1 MSVQE
6 IVWHILDLTGMTQT
20 ELAKRSGI
28 PQANI
33 SRFLKGNTTPKRNTL
48 SKLAKG
54 LSVTEDELTGAAP
67 LRYDKDTKAVFPMPV
82 FQNELEWAAS
92 DDCNVEQL
100 RQFIFENPTMPLV
113 AYGNGG
119 NYSTAFYFASLYASY
134 KGLARA
140 MSCFECSTLS
150 DEAIKH
156 SKHIIITGSGTS
168 MDAKY
173 AVKRLIGLNAKNT
186 GAISKL
192 DYISDNGKENLVKK
206 TIEKKNPQNNF
217 DYNYQGHEQNKN
229 FRGHS
234 FIGLSSVVSKY
245 AMIYKAFT
253 GKTDFTCLNSTAER
267 LEVCANDGVSVIP
280 NLSVI
285 NRFVVL
291 YGSWG
296 ECVAKDIECKLVESS
311 LGSAVITD
319 YRNFCHGKFTIS
331 SNFKDLAVVLLITPR
346 ERKLAQQIRNFRA
359 TPHDISIISIETE
372 YDSPLAAIDLL
383 IKSSAFIY
391 QRAEAV
397 GRHPLKTPPT
407 PSEVD
412 VRFPKNGVNYEQELK
427 RIGSISLKG
436 NNTDGVLKYL
446 GRNRKGKILEPR
458 VYSKSNCIL
467 FSSKS
472 ATETKILSNMHR
484 CNLVVNGYTFNS
496 SEHLFQS
503 LVLNTLDE
511 AQVELSR
518 IRTPFDAKSIA
529 KGYKSQ
535 MPNEKEEH
543 NWYFNLMLFCLAV
556 KYKQCEEFRTLIDS
570 TEDKELVE
578 YSTWWDSFWGAC
590 DTVSEL
596 NNNWSEGDIK
606 GINLTGRAM
615 MTMRQY
621 RSVILNHPIAAPY
634 DFVHECDF
642 QICGRKIEPV

>member
-1 MSVQE
+1 MAVSVQE

-20 ELAKRSGI
+20 KLAKRSGI

-48 SKLAKG
+48 TKLANG

-67 LRYDKDTKAVFPMPV
+67 LRYNKDTKAVFPMPT
-82 FQNELEWAAS
+82 FLNELEWAAS

-100 RQFIFENPTMPLV
+100 RQFIFKNPTMPLV

-134 KGLARA
+134 KGFARA

-192 DYISDNGKENLVKK
+192 DYVSDNGKENLVKK

-217 DYNYQGHEQNKN
+217 DYNYQGYEHNKN
-229 FRGHS
+229 FRGHQ

-331 SNFKDLAVVLLITPR
+331 SNFKDLAIIMLITPR
-346 ERKLAQQIRNFRA
+346 ERKLAQGIRNVKT
-359 TPHDISIISIETE
+359 TPANTPIITIETE
-372 YDSPLAAIDLL
+372 YDNPLAAIDLL
-383 IKSSAFIY
+383 IKSSALIF
-391 QRAEAV
+391 QLGEVR
-397 GRHPLKTPPT
+397 GRHPQSTLSTAK
-407 PSEVD
+407 EVD
-412 VRFPKNGVNYEQELK
+412 VRFPKNAVNYEQEL
-427 RIGSISLKG
+427 RRLGSISL
-436 NNTDGVLKYL
+436 LK
-446 GRNRKGKILEPR
+446 RE
-458 VYSKSNCIL
+458 
-467 FSSKS
+467 
-472 ATETKILSNMHR
+472 
-484 CNLVVNGYTFNS
+484 
-496 SEHLFQS
+496 
-503 LVLNTLDE
+503 
-511 AQVELSR
+511 
-518 IRTPFDAKSIA
+518 
-529 KGYKSQ
+529 
-535 MPNEKEEH
+535 
-543 NWYFNLMLFCLAV
+543 
-556 KYKQCEEFRTLIDS
+556 
-570 TEDKELVE
+570 
-578 YSTWWDSFWGAC
+578 
-590 DTVSEL
+590 
-596 NNNWSEGDIK
+596 
-606 GINLTGRAM
+606 
-615 MTMRQY
+615 
-621 RSVILNHPIAAPY
+621 
-634 DFVHECDF
+634 
-642 QICGRKIEPV
+642 